1 MKHNIRKLV
10 VVPAALLM
18 TAALSVGAF
27 AADASAGYCTQDH
40 DHSIHSSC
48 TLDHD
53 HAADAICTL
62 EHDHAVDAACTL
74 NHDHAV
80 DASCSAVITS
90 GKLENISFAICCSSF
105 LHEKTAATKM

>member
-53 HAADAICTL
+53 HAADAKVPLLWIL
-62 EHDHAVDAACTL
+62 W
-74 NHDHAV
+74 
-80 DASCSAVITS
+80 S
-90 GKLENISFAICCSSF
+90 
-105 LHEKTAATKM
+105 